1 MHHKPSLICNHC
13 VFQELKAKLDAL
25 SAQVQRLEGLSAQME
40 QLQATLEAAVPE
52 QADSVEM

>member
-1 MHHKPSLICNHC
+1 MCNHC
-13 VFQELKAKLDAL
+13 VFQELKAKLDEL

-52 QADSVEM
+52 QQADSVEM